1 MPLAF
6 LQLPRGC
13 VEIREHVA
21 GLKMER
27 HGGSRRSRSSGDVR
41 ARACGQISRVN
52 LCKGCGHKDARARK
66 GGEVGLRV
74 DYFEDPRPSNREHHS
89 RTYLRDHKLEG
100 PRGMSAGAFQMLQPR
115 ISNRTSAR
123 TESAVATWQR
133 S

>member
-66 GGEVGLRV
+66 GGEWACAWTTLKTRAPVTGNTILA
-74 DYFEDPRPSNREHHS
+74 P
-89 RTYLRDHKLEG
+89 
-100 PRGMSAGAFQMLQPR
+100 
-115 ISNRTSAR
+115 I
-123 TESAVATWQR
+123 
-133 S
+133 